1 VQEPAHRPTIYLVGV
16 AGNPNLGDEL
26 IVAAWLDH
34 LAEHLPD
41 ADVWL
46 DTPYPGPA
54 ATLLAGRHPHLHVTD
69 TLFRLRDRAAEEGV
83 ADAGEFVVDCLA
95 DPGKTPWWTSGIDLL
110 KGADVVHLVGG
121 GYANDMWPANLALF
135 DALGWLARHTR
146 ARVGVTGVGLLPLGA
161 ENAARVARAAESLT
175 VLDVRDPGTA
185 DALLR
190 HAVHP
195 LPLRMTGDDVLL
207 QRPAALLDP
216 HGAQAF
222 DVGVV
227 VQHDLREVDWPE
239 LVAFVRHQITA
250 WGVAPERVAVVEA
263 IPRLDAFIYDSLR
276 EEWPGV
282 QLVSFQ
288 QAWRNGLPAGPHQR
302 WISTRYHPHLIA
314 AMGGATGVA
323 ISVRPDYY
331 DAKHRLVRAAGS
343 GWSLRNNA
351 LAEIGAAEPAEL
363 SHRLPRL
370 RAAKAETARVLYGP
384 LLPAPAPAPAQP
396 LRHRLWALAARTVS
410 ATDRLRALSRRL

>member
-1 VQEPAHRPTIYLVGV
+1 M

-26 IVAAWLDH
+26 IVAAWLDY

-46 DTPYPGPA
+46 DTPFPGPA
-54 ATLLAGRHPHLHVTD
+54 APLLAGRHPRLRVTD

-83 ADAGEFVVDCLA
+83 ADVGQFIVDCLA
-95 DPGKTPWWTSGIDLL
+95 DPGITPWWTAGIDLL

-121 GYANDMWPANLALF
+121 GYANEVWPQNLALF

-146 ARVGVTGVGLLPLGA
+146 ARVGVTGIGLLPLGDA
-161 ENAARVARAAESLT
+161 AAARVARAAEPLT
-175 VLDVRDPGTA
+175 VLDVRDRGSA
-185 DALLR
+185 DALAR
-190 HAVHP
+190 HAERA

-207 QRPAALLDP
+207 QPPAALLDP
-216 HGAQAF
+216 QGAQAF

-227 VQHDLREVDWPE
+227 VQHDLREVDWPD
-239 LVAFVRHQITA
+239 LVAFVREQIAA
-250 WGVAPERVAVVEA
+250 WEVAPERVAVVEA

-282 QLVSFQ
+282 QIVSFQ
-288 QAWRNGLPAGPHQR
+288 QVWQRGLPAAPHQR

-314 AMGGATGVA
+314 AMAGATGVA

-351 LAEIGAAEPAEL
+351 LEEIGAAEPAEL
-363 SHRLPRL
+363 PHKLPRL
-370 RAAKAETARVLYGP
+370 RAAKAATARLLYGP
-384 LLPAPAPAPAQP
+384 LLAGPERRP
-396 LRHRLWALAARTVS
+396 LRQRVRALAGRALS
-410 ATDRLRALSRRL
+410 GTDRLRALSRRR